1 MLFLFLAEFGR
12 IGDWGREKERE
23 RGRIGEESGKKEGIS
38 RPRNGGKNER
48 KKDDESEGSEMKGEE
63 GGSNGDENGEK
74 KVAQGKWCD
83 VRVSKIT
90 ERKRDKGKRDDEVEI
105 VWRRNL

>member
-1 MLFLFLAEFGR
+1 
-12 IGDWGREKERE
+12 
-23 RGRIGEESGKKEGIS
+23 
-38 RPRNGGKNER
+38 
-48 KKDDESEGSEMKGEE
+48 MKGEG

-83 VRVSKIT
+83 VRGSKIT

>member
-1 MLFLFLAEFGR
+1 ME
-12 IGDWGREKERE
+12 IGGEKRRE

-63 GGSNGDENGEK
+63 GVTAMRMAK
-74 KVAQGKWCD
+74 KRWRK
-83 VRVSKIT
+83 VSGVT
-90 ERKRDKGKRDDEVEI
+90 CVEVK
-105 VWRRNL
+105 